1 MLKFFLWS
9 IVSGFLGGFKQP
21 ELFTWF
27 WVGLIGGGLAYLI
40 RNCDDKWPECWWEES
55 WLEIPHLLCQL
66 NWPASRG
73 SSGCVLRFR

>member
-40 RNCDDKWPECWWEES
+40 RNCDDRWPECWWEES
-55 WLEIPHLLCQL
+55 WLEILTTSALPVKLACLT
-66 NWPASRG
+66 G
-73 SSGCVLRFR
+73 